1 MQGGFVLENIMKDME
16 EIKAKARL
24 LKAIS
29 HPIRLC
35 VVKGLMESEGYN
47 VTKMQSCLDIP
58 QSTLSQHLTKL
69 KDLNIIEGERDGVE
83 IRYYVKNEEVKKIV
97 NTMFED

>member
-1 MQGGFVLENIMKDME
+1 MDNIIDDMDKIKE
-16 EIKAKARL
+16 KAKL

-47 VTKMQSCLDIP
+47 VSKMQSCLDIP

-69 KDLNIIEGERDGVE
+69 KDLNIIEGKRNGVE
-83 IRYYVKNEEVKKIV
+83 IKYYVKNEEIKKII
-97 NTMFED
+97 NTIFDEE

>member
-1 MQGGFVLENIMKDME
+1 LDNIIDDMDKIKE
-16 EIKAKARL
+16 KAKL

-47 VTKMQSCLDIP
+47 VSKMQTCLDIP

-69 KDLNIIEGERDGVE
+69 KDLNIIEGKRNGVE
-83 IRYYVKNEEVKKIV
+83 IKYYVKNEEIKKII
-97 NTMFED
+97 NTIFDDE

>member
-1 MQGGFVLENIMKDME
+1 MDNIIEDMDKIKE
-16 EIKAKARL
+16 KAKL

-47 VTKMQSCLDIP
+47 VSKMQTCLDIP

-69 KDLNIIEGERDGVE
+69 KDLNIIEGKRNGVE
-83 IRYYVKNEEVKKIV
+83 IKYYVKNEEIKKII
-97 NTMFED
+97 NTIFDDE

>member
-1 MQGGFVLENIMKDME
+1 MDKIKQ
-16 EIKAKARL
+16 KAKL

-47 VTKMQSCLDIP
+47 VSKMQTCLDIP

-69 KDLNIIEGERDGVE
+69 KDLNIIEGKRNGVE
-83 IRYYVKNEEVKKIV
+83 IKYYVKNEEIKKII
-97 NTMFED
+97 NTIFDEQ

>member
-1 MQGGFVLENIMKDME
+1 LDNIIEDMDKIKE
-16 EIKAKARL
+16 KAKL

-47 VTKMQSCLDIP
+47 VSKMQTCLDIP

-69 KDLNIIEGERDGVE
+69 KDLNIIEGKRNGVE
-83 IRYYVKNEEVKKIV
+83 IKYYVKNEEIKKII
-97 NTMFED
+97 NTIFDDE

>member
-1 MQGGFVLENIMKDME
+1 MENIIKDMDKIKE
-16 EIKAKARL
+16 KAKL

-35 VVKGLMESEGYN
+35 VVKGLMDKEGYN
-47 VTKMQSCLDIP
+47 VSKMQSCLEIP

-69 KDLNIIEGERDGVE
+69 KDLGIIEGERNGVE
-83 IRYYVKNEEVKKIV
+83 INYYVKNEEVKKII
-97 NTMFED
+97 NTVFEDEE

>member
-1 MQGGFVLENIMKDME
+1 MENIIKDME
-16 EIKAKARL
+16 QIKEKAKL

-35 VVKGLMESEGYN
+35 VVKGLMDTEGYN
-47 VTKMQSCLDIP
+47 VSKMQSCLDIP

-69 KDLNIIEGERDGVE
+69 KDLGIIEGERNGVE
-83 IRYYVKNEEVKKIV
+83 INYYVKNDEVKKIV
-97 NTMFED
+97 NTVFEDEE

>member
-1 MQGGFVLENIMKDME
+1 MENIIKDMDKIKE
-16 EIKAKARL
+16 KAKL

-35 VVKGLMESEGYN
+35 VVKGLMETEGYN
-47 VTKMQSCLDIP
+47 VSKMQSCLDIP

-69 KDLNIIEGERDGVE
+69 KDLGIIEGERNGVE
-83 IRYYVKNEEVKKIV
+83 INYYVKNEEVKKII
-97 NTMFED
+97 NTVFEDEE

>member
-1 MQGGFVLENIMKDME
+1 MENIIKDME
-16 EIKAKARL
+16 QIKEKAKL
-24 LKAIS
+24 IKAIS

-47 VTKMQSCLDIP
+47 VSKMQSCLEIP

-69 KDLNIIEGERDGVE
+69 KDLGIIEGQRDGVE
-83 IRYYVKNEEVKKIV
+83 IKYYVKNDEVKKIV
-97 NTMFED
+97 NTIFNKED

>member
-1 MQGGFVLENIMKDME
+1 VEEITKDMD
-16 EIKAKARL
+16 EIKNKAKL

-47 VTKMQSCLDIP
+47 VTKIQNCLNIP
-58 QSTLSQHLTKL
+58 QSTLSQHLSKL
-69 KDLNIIEGERDGVE
+69 KDLDIIEGTRKGVE
-83 IRYYVKNEEVKKIV
+83 IEYHVKNDDVKKII
-97 NTMFED
+97 NTIFNEK

>member
-1 MQGGFVLENIMKDME
+1 MDDIIKDMD
-16 EIKAKARL
+16 EIKDKAKL

-47 VTKMQSCLDIP
+47 VSKMQSCLDIP

-69 KDLNIIEGERDGVE
+69 KDLNIIEGKRNGVE
-83 IRYYVKNEEVKKIV
+83 IKYYVKNEEIKKIV
-97 NTMFED
+97 KTMFDK

>member
-1 MQGGFVLENIMKDME
+1 MENIIKDMDKIKE
-16 EIKAKARL
+16 KAKL

-35 VVKGLMESEGYN
+35 VVKGLMETEGYN
-47 VTKMQSCLDIP
+47 VSKMQSCLDIP

-69 KDLNIIEGERDGVE
+69 KDLGIIEGERNGVE
-83 IRYYVKNEEVKKIV
+83 INYYVKNEEVKKII
-97 NTMFED
+97 NTVFEEE

>member
-1 MQGGFVLENIMKDME
+1 MDNIIEDMDKIKE
-16 EIKAKARL
+16 KAKL

-47 VTKMQSCLDIP
+47 VSKMQTCLDIP

-69 KDLNIIEGERDGVE
+69 KDLNIIEGKRNGVE
-83 IRYYVKNEEVKKIV
+83 IKYYVKNEEIKKII
-97 NTMFED
+97 NTIFDDQ

>member
-1 MQGGFVLENIMKDME
+1 MDNIIKNMD
-16 EIKAKARL
+16 EIKEKAKL

-35 VVKGLMESEGYN
+35 VVKGLMEKEGYN

-69 KDLNIIEGERDGVE
+69 KDLGIIEGQRNGVE
-83 IRYYVKNEEVKKIV
+83 IKYYVKNDEIKKII
-97 NTMFED
+97 NTIFED

>member
-1 MQGGFVLENIMKDME
+1 MENIIKDME
-16 EIKAKARL
+16 QIKEKAKL
-24 LKAIS
+24 IKAIS

-47 VTKMQSCLDIP
+47 VSKMQSCLEIP

-69 KDLNIIEGERDGVE
+69 KDLGIIEGQRDGVE
-83 IRYYVKNEEVKKIV
+83 IKYYVKNDEVKKIV
-97 NTMFED
+97 NTIFDKED

>member
-1 MQGGFVLENIMKDME
+1 LENIIKDMDKIKE
-16 EIKAKARL
+16 KAKL

-35 VVKGLMESEGYN
+35 VVKGLMDTEGYN
-47 VTKMQSCLDIP
+47 VSKMQSCLEIP

-69 KDLNIIEGERDGVE
+69 KDLGIIEGERNGVE
-83 IRYYVKNEEVKKIV
+83 INYYVKNEEIKKII
-97 NTMFED
+97 NTVFEDEE

>member
-1 MQGGFVLENIMKDME
+1 MEDIIKDMD
-16 EIKAKARL
+16 EIKNKAKL

-69 KDLNIIEGERDGVE
+69 KDLNIIEGKRNGVE
-83 IRYYVKNEEVKKIV
+83 IKYYVINEEVKKIV
-97 NTMFED
+97 NTIFGNKE

>member
-1 MQGGFVLENIMKDME
+1 MKDMD
-16 EIKAKARL
+16 EIKEKARI

-69 KDLNIIEGERDGVE
+69 KDLDIIEGERNGVE
-83 IRYYVKNEEVKKIV
+83 IKYYVKNDEVKKII
-97 NTMFED
+97 NTIFEEK

>member
-1 MQGGFVLENIMKDME
+1 MENILKDIE
-16 EIKAKARL
+16 EIKEKARL

-69 KDLNIIEGERDGVE
+69 KDLDIIEGKRDGVE
-83 IRYYVKNEEVKKIV
+83 IKYYVKNEEVKKII
-97 NTMFED
+97 NTMFK

>member
-1 MQGGFVLENIMKDME
+1 MENIIKDMD
-16 EIKAKARL
+16 EIKEKAKI

-69 KDLNIIEGERDGVE
+69 KDLNIIEGERNGVE
-83 IRYYVKNEEVKKIV
+83 IKYYVKNDEVKKII
-97 NTMFED
+97 NTIFEEK

>member
-1 MQGGFVLENIMKDME
+1 ME
-16 EIKAKARL
+16 EITKDMDEIKNKAKL

-47 VTKMQSCLDIP
+47 VTKIQNCLNIP
-58 QSTLSQHLTKL
+58 QSTLSQHLSKL
-69 KDLNIIEGERDGVE
+69 KDLDIIEGTRKGVE
-83 IRYYVKNEEVKKIV
+83 IEYHVKNDDVKKII
-97 NTMFED
+97 NTIFNEK

>member
-1 MQGGFVLENIMKDME
+1 MDNIIDDMDK
-16 EIKAKARL
+16 IKQKAKL

-47 VTKMQSCLDIP
+47 VSKMQTCLDIP

-69 KDLNIIEGERDGVE
+69 KDLNIIEGKRNGVE
-83 IRYYVKNEEVKKIV
+83 IKYYVKNEEIKKII
-97 NTMFED
+97 NTIFDEQ

>member
-1 MQGGFVLENIMKDME
+1 MENIIKDMDKIKE
-16 EIKAKARL
+16 KAKL

-35 VVKGLMESEGYN
+35 VVKGLMDTEGYN
-47 VTKMQSCLDIP
+47 VSKMQSCLEIP

-69 KDLNIIEGERDGVE
+69 KDLGIIEGERNGVE
-83 IRYYVKNEEVKKIV
+83 INYYVKNEEIKKII
-97 NTMFED
+97 NTVFEDEE

>member
-1 MQGGFVLENIMKDME
+1 ME
-16 EIKAKARL
+16 EITKDMDEIKNKAKL

-47 VTKMQSCLDIP
+47 VTKIQNCLNIP
-58 QSTLSQHLTKL
+58 QSTLSQHLSKL
-69 KDLNIIEGERDGVE
+69 KDLGIIEGTRKGVE
-83 IRYYVKNEEVKKIV
+83 IEYHVKNDDVKKII
-97 NTMFED
+97 NTIFNEK

>member
-1 MQGGFVLENIMKDME
+1 MENIIKDME
-16 EIKAKARL
+16 KIKEKAKL

-35 VVKGLMESEGYN
+35 VVKGLMDTEGYN
-47 VTKMQSCLDIP
+47 VSKMQSCLDIP

-69 KDLNIIEGERDGVE
+69 KDLGIIEGERNGVE
-83 IRYYVKNEEVKKIV
+83 INYYVKNDEVKKII
-97 NTMFED
+97 NTVFEDEE

>member
-1 MQGGFVLENIMKDME
+1 MDKIKE
-16 EIKAKARL
+16 KAKL

-47 VTKMQSCLDIP
+47 VSKMQTCLDIP

-69 KDLNIIEGERDGVE
+69 KDLNIIEGKRNGVE
-83 IRYYVKNEEVKKIV
+83 IKYYVKNEEIKKII
-97 NTMFED
+97 NTIFDDE

>member
-1 MQGGFVLENIMKDME
+1 MDKIKE
-16 EIKAKARL
+16 KAKL

-47 VTKMQSCLDIP
+47 VSKMQTCLDIP

-69 KDLNIIEGERDGVE
+69 KDLNIIEGKRNGVE
-83 IRYYVKNEEVKKIV
+83 IKYYVKNEEIKNII
-97 NTMFED
+97 NTIFDDE

>member
-1 MQGGFVLENIMKDME
+1 MDNIIKDMDKIKE
-16 EIKAKARL
+16 KAKL

-35 VVKGLMESEGYN
+35 VVKGLMEREGYN
-47 VTKMQSCLDIP
+47 VSKMQSCLEIP

-69 KDLNIIEGERDGVE
+69 KDLGIIEGERNGVE
-83 IRYYVKNEEVKKIV
+83 INYYVKDEEVKKII
-97 NTMFED
+97 NTVFEDEE